1 MNGREDNLERGRKE
15 RHCELLRAGHF
26 RKEIGLAV
34 KRRPNGLF
42 ADGSGHDP
50 VKVSPQGVITCS
62 LKVCQSP
69 LAGLRAALTEL
80 NMRCIAAEIAEKKG
94 GLAGNIRCVIDP
106 RALYSR
112 REQRGISFENG
123 TIGEQH
129 PTSSRQDR
137 G

>member
-50 VKVSPQGVITCS
+50 VKVSPQGLNTCS
-62 LKVCQSP
+62 LKVCQCP
-69 LAGLRAALTEL
+69 LPGLRAALTEL
-80 NMRCIAAEIAEKKG
+80 NMRCIAAEIAEKKDRVV
-94 GLAGNIRCVIDP
+94 GNIRCVIDP
-106 RALYSR
+106 RALYS
-112 REQRGISFENG
+112 QRKERSIS
-123 TIGEQH
+123 
-129 PTSSRQDR
+129 
-137 G
+137 